1 LSEYEFTQDTT
12 TIKRIRLKYRSLSA
26 LMDERMRRQW
36 AATEASDLG
45 WGGVTS
51 VALATGLARNTIMV
65 GTRELEHRR
74 THSGSGVSLRIRQM
88 GGGRKPL
95 IELDPGLQAALDALV
110 DPATR
115 GHPESPLRWTC
126 KSTRMLAGEL
136 QRQNHSVSDRTVAA
150 LLKAAGYSLQA
161 NRKTREGSSHEDR
174 NAQFEYISRRVLAFQ
189 KLGEPVVSI
198 DTKKKELVGEFK
210 NAGQEWEPQGKPV
223 EVKVHDFP
231 EKKLGKAIPY
241 GVYDLASNEGWVSV
255 GIDHDTAQFA
265 TASVRRWW
273 QEMGAARFPRA
284 TKLMITADGG
294 GSNGSRNR
302 LWKIALQALADE
314 LDLRLEICHFPPGT
328 SKWNKIEHRLFSF
341 ITKNWRGRPLTSYQV
356 IVNLIAHT
364 TTKAGLVVRAA
375 LDSGHYQTGIVISD
389 EELARVKILP
399 AKFHGEWNYA
409 ISPNS

>member
-1 LSEYEFTQDTT
+1 
-12 TIKRIRLKYRSLSA
+12 
-26 LMDERMRRQW
+26 MRRHW

-45 WGGVTS
+45 WGGITL
-51 VALATGLARNTIMV
+51 VARATGLARNTILV
-65 GTRELEHRR
+65 GVRELEHRR
-74 THSGSGVSLRIRQM
+74 VHPRDAVSLRIRDL

-95 IELDPGLQAALDALV
+95 TQIDPGLQAALDALV

-126 KSTRMLAGEL
+126 KSTGTLAEEL
-136 QRQNHSVSDRTVAA
+136 QRQNHPVSDRTVAA
-150 LLKAAGYSLQA
+150 LLKASGYSLQA
-161 NRKTREGSSHEDR
+161 NRKTREGSRHEDR
-174 NAQFEYISRRVLAFQ
+174 NAQFEYISRRVVTFQ
-189 KLGEPVVSI
+189 KQGEPVVSI

-210 NAGQEWEPQGKPV
+210 NAGREWEPQGRPV
-223 EVKVHDFP
+223 AVKVHDFADP
-231 EKKLGKAIPY
+231 KLGKAIPY

-265 TASVRRWW
+265 TASVGRWW
-273 QEMGAARFPRA
+273 QEMGAGRFPRA

-302 LWKIALQALADE
+302 LWKIALQTLADE
-314 LDLRLEICHFPPGT
+314 LGLRLEICHFPPGT

-375 LDSGHYQTGIVISD
+375 LDSGHYETGIVVTN
-389 EELARVKILP
+389 EELARVRMIP
-399 AKFHGEWNYA
+399 AKFHGEWNYC
-409 ISPNS
+409 ICPKK

>member
-1 LSEYEFTQDTT
+1 
-12 TIKRIRLKYRSLSA
+12 
-26 LMDERMRRQW
+26 MRRQW
-36 AATEASDLG
+36 AASEACDLG
-45 WGGVTS
+45 WGGVS
-51 VALATGLARNTIMV
+51 AVAVATGLARNTIMA
-65 GTRELEHRR
+65 GARELEYRR
-74 THSGSGVSLRIRQM
+74 AHPRAAVTVRIRDV

-95 IELDPGLQAALDALV
+95 SASDPGLQAALDELV

-126 KSTRMLAGEL
+126 KSTGTLADEL
-136 QRQNHSVSDRTVAA
+136 GRQNHPVSDRTVAA

-161 NRKTREGSSHEDR
+161 NRKTREGSSHADR
-174 NAQFEYISRRVLAFQ
+174 NAQFEYINRCVLGFQ
-189 KLGEPVVSI
+189 KQGEPVVSI

-210 NAGQEWEPQGKPV
+210 NVGQEWEPRGQPV

-231 EKKLGKAIPY
+231 EKELGKAIPY

-265 TASVRRWW
+265 TTSVRRWW
-273 QEMGAARFPRA
+273 QEMGVGRFPRA

-302 LWKIALQALADE
+302 LWKVALQGLANE
-314 LDLRLEICHFPPGT
+314 LGLRLEICHFPPGT

-341 ITKNWRGRPLTSYQV
+341 VTKNWRGRPLTSYRV

-364 TTKAGLVVRAA
+364 TTKAGLLVRAA
-375 LDSGHYQTGIVISD
+375 LDKSHYETGIEVSD
-389 EELARVKILP
+389 EELARVRIIP
-399 AKFHGEWNYA
+399 AKFHGEWNYG
-409 ISPNS
+409 IRPNI

>member
-1 LSEYEFTQDTT
+1 
-12 TIKRIRLKYRSLSA
+12 
-26 LMDERMRRQW
+26 MRRQW
-36 AATEASDLG
+36 AATEACDLG
-45 WGGVTS
+45 WGGITS
-51 VALATGLARNTIMV
+51 VALATGLARNTILV
-65 GTRELEHRR
+65 GVRELEHRR
-74 THSGSGVSLRIRQM
+74 AHPGDGVSLRIRDW

-95 IELDPGLQAALDALV
+95 TQIDPGLQAALDALV

-126 KSTRMLAGEL
+126 KSTGTLAEEL
-136 QRQNHSVSDRTVAA
+136 QRQHHPVSDRTVAA
-150 LLKAAGYSLQA
+150 LLKASGYSLQS

-174 NAQFEYISRRVLAFQ
+174 NAQFDYISRRVLAFQ
-189 KLGEPVVSI
+189 KQGEPVVSI

-210 NAGQEWEPQGKPV
+210 NAGREWEPQGKPV

-231 EKKLGKAIPY
+231 DQKLGKAIPY

-273 QEMGAARFPRA
+273 QEMGAGRFPRA

-302 LWKIALQALADE
+302 LWKIALQTLADE
-314 LDLRLEICHFPPGT
+314 LGLRLEICHFPPGT

-375 LDSGHYQTGIVISD
+375 LDTGHYETGIVVSD
-389 EELARVKILP
+389 EELARVKMTP
-399 AKFHGEWNYA
+399 AKFHGEWNYG
-409 ISPNS
+409 ICPKN